1 MCSASCGS
9 LKRNQRKGELV
20 RIDEIAQVERELD
33 AVLELVQEPDQRQE
47 AGDAKEEPMRER
59 DWISTTEEIN
69 EADRTEQGMEDEAWD
84 EDEVFTET
92 AVSSEGGQKKRRDFA
107 VLRPGDSHC
116 MLSEEAESQR

>member
-1 MCSASCGS
+1 M
-9 LKRNQRKGELV
+9 

-69 EADRTEQGMEDEAWD
+69 EADRIEQGMEDEAWD

-92 AVSSEGGQKKRRDFA
+92 AVSSEGGQKKNVGILPSCA
-107 VLRPGDSHC
+107 P
-116 MLSEEAESQR
+116 ATA

>member
-47 AGDAKEEPMRER
+47 CKRGAY
-59 DWISTTEEIN
+59 
-69 EADRTEQGMEDEAWD
+69 
-84 EDEVFTET
+84 
-92 AVSSEGGQKKRRDFA
+92 EGKRLDQHDRRDK
-107 VLRPGDSHC
+107 
-116 MLSEEAESQR
+116 